1 MIAGRED
8 HTMAIQ
14 TDGTVRCWG
23 DDKYGQCYVP
33 ADLGACTGISA
44 GGHHSVALRS
54 DGTVRCWGYNK
65 YGQRDVPQDLGAC
78 ASIAAGHNHNVVL
91 LRDGVVRAWGDN
103 AYGESFVPTDLGVC
117 TAIASGSSHT
127 IALGIDTFALVAA
140 HTELAAENASLTEQ
154 RAALQAEVL
163 AKTAALGNC
172 ETSNAVLTTQ
182 VATRSRGDSNGD
194 GTIGQTDLQRL
205 FLHWGPSSA
214 AENSGDLKAISRSVN
229 SVLKAIKLSRRR
241 R

>member
-1 MIAGRED
+1 
-8 HTMAIQ
+8 
-14 TDGTVRCWG
+14 VRCWG
-23 DDKYGQCYVP
+23 DNKYGQCV
-33 ADLGACTGISA
+33 
-44 GGHHSVALRS
+44 
-54 DGTVRCWGYNK
+54 
-65 YGQRDVPQDLGAC
+65 VPQDLGAC

-91 LRDGVVRAWGDN
+91 LRDGVVRAWGHN

-127 IALGIDTFALVAA
+127 VALGIDTFALVAA
-140 HTELAAENASLTEQ
+140 HTELTAENASLTEQ
-154 RAALQAEVL
+154 RAALAKELGVLQSQSAALQADVL
-163 AKTAALGNC
+163 AKTAALGDC
-172 ETSNAVLTTQ
+172 ETSKAALTTQ

-214 AENSGDLKAISRSVN
+214 VENSGDLKAISRSVN